1 MLITKVFLNLLM
13 ELTKKQPT
21 IMTTTEQLN
30 YLENKC
36 KEAGVPLSQQMPFAL
51 QILNHAKN
59 KGIDITTIKIS

>member
-1 MLITKVFLNLLM
+1 
-13 ELTKKQPT
+13 
-21 IMTTTEQLN
+21 MTTTEQLN

-59 KGIDITTIKIS
+59 KGIDITTIEIS